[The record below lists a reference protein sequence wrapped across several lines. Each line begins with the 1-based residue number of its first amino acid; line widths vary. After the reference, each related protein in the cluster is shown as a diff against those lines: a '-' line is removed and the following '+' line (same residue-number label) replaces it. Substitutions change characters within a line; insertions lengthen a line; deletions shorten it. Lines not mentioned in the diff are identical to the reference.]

1 MFLPHQDK
9 RGYID
14 VVLSLLDVKDHL
26 LYELIPQMVEPHVSR
41 SLQEHF
47 GTVEN
52 YRTCVPFGDK
62 AVDLAWQAS
71 WPISHK
77 KLSSFIENIVYKNV
91 FEKELKQNCANKQSG
106 SELFT
111 QAAVQDEF
119 DALKNAIV
127 PKKEDNN
134 EPNTDSKSKADSPQ
148 DEDDVAYMPPD
159 AEETARATTIAKY
172 QGQAYVLV
180 DQSVQLV
187 LETKDAKAMADLLR
201 ESWAKFGIEPVGE
214 TPLYDIGVY
223 DIKMSGEVV
232 TSPHLRIMSFRD
244 EHWEKMATAFL
255 RSTLPVG
262 SDALTEVNWPASSP
276 IVLLDGGKGHRDCFF
291 HDPFKIEKKVMVKES
306 HLTIHIS
313 EASIELRRQRQQL
326 TTPLSMCSHETARVY
341 LADSLN
347 SQYVRRKHYEGSSAS
362 SGIGPVAYT
371 TDDAAWVKTFKDKKD
386 IYGKSNRIAPGG
398 RTPGVD
404 SDLAAKMKRKDED
417 REHVFFFTLPWEFY
431 EDLYRCLGART
442 ATGLTLGDAQMAIGA
457 MMAEV
462 PFVGVCLTEHHRN
475 GVRKH
480 LANTVFKG
488 FFTEGSSFYDAR
500 IAKDLQEAGLAK
512 AKEAANDDK
521 GAGEPPTKKPK
532 KNDNNPGTGG
542 GGGGGPPAAAAAGA
556 DPTPKA
562 GAKPPKAQGATA
574 VADKMKRALAALGG
588 SGASADDPGDGGEG
602 DGGA

>member
-9 RGYID
+9 RGYLD

-41 SLQEHF
+41 ALQEHF
-47 GTVEN
+47 GAVEN

-71 WPISHK
+71 WPITHK
-77 KLSSFIENIVYKNV
+77 KLSTFVENILYKNV
-91 FEKELKQNCANKQSG
+91 YEKEIKQNVANKQSG

-111 QAAVQDEF
+111 LLAVKDEF
-119 DALKNAIV
+119 DAIKQAIV
-127 PKKEDNN
+127 PKKEDSD
-134 EPNTDSKSKADSPQ
+134 EPKKGSESKADNPQ

-159 AEETARATTIAKY
+159 AEETAQAVIKKY
-172 QGQAYVLV
+172 QEQAYVLV

-187 LETKDAKAMADLLR
+187 VEAKDAKAMADLLR
-201 ESWAKFGIEPVGE
+201 ESWAKFGIDPVGE
-214 TPLYDIGVY
+214 NPLYDIGVY

-232 TSPHLRIMSFRD
+232 THPHLRIMSFRD
-244 EHWEKMATAFL
+244 EHWEKMAKAFL
-255 RSTLPVG
+255 RSMLPVG
-262 SDALTEVNWPASSP
+262 NDALAEVNWPASSP
-276 IVLLDGGKGHRDCFF
+276 IVLLDGGKGHKDCAF
-291 HDPFKIEKKVMVKES
+291 HDPFKIEKKVMVRES

-313 EASIELRRQRQQL
+313 EASIEVRRQRQKL
-326 TTPLSMCSHETARVY
+326 TAPLSMCSHETARVY
-341 LADSLN
+341 LLDNLN
-347 SQYVRRKHYEGSSAS
+347 SPYVRRRHYEGSSAS

-386 IYGKSNRIAPGG
+386 IYGKTNRIAPGG

-404 SDLAAKMKRKDED
+404 SELAAKMKRKDED
-417 REHVFFFTLPWEFY
+417 REHVFFFTLPWKFY

-462 PFVGVCLTEHHRN
+462 PFVGVCLTEQHRN

-512 AKEAANDDK
+512 AKEAATE
-521 GAGEPPTKKPK
+521 GAGEPPQKKLK
-532 KNDNNPGTGG
+532 KGEKNPGTGG
-542 GGGGGPPAAAAAGA
+542 GGGSPPAAAAAGA
-556 DPTPKA
+556 DP
-562 GAKPPKAQGATA
+562 KPPPQKKPKAQGATA
-574 VADKMKRALAALGG
+574 IADKMKLALAALGG
-588 SGASADDPGDGGEG
+588 SGADPDGGDDEGEDEGGDG
-602 DGGA
+602 A

>member
-9 RGYID
+9 RGYLD
-14 VVLSLLDVKDHL
+14 VVLSLLDVKDHV

-41 SLQEHF
+41 ALQEHF
-47 GTVEN
+47 GAVEN

-62 AVDLAWQAS
+62 PVDLAWQAS
-71 WPISHK
+71 WPITQK
-77 KLSSFIENIVYKNV
+77 KLSTFVENILYKNV
-91 FEKELKQNCANKQSG
+91 YEKEIKQNVANKQSG

-111 QAAVQDEF
+111 LLAVKEEF
-119 DALKNAIV
+119 DAIKQAIV
-127 PKKEDNN
+127 PKKEDSD
-134 EPNTDSKSKADSPQ
+134 EPKKGSESKADNPQ

-159 AEETARATTIAKY
+159 AEETAQAVIKKY
-172 QGQAYVLV
+172 QEQAYVLV

-187 LETKDAKAMADLLR
+187 VEAKDAKAMADLLR
-201 ESWAKFGIEPVGE
+201 ESWAKFGIDPVGE
-214 TPLYDIGVY
+214 NPLYDIGVY

-232 TSPHLRIMSFRD
+232 THPHLRIMSFRD
-244 EHWEKMATAFL
+244 EHWEKMAKAFL
-255 RSTLPVG
+255 RSMLPVG
-262 SDALTEVNWPASSP
+262 NDALAEVNWPASSP
-276 IVLLDGGKGHRDCFF
+276 IVLLDGGKGHKDCAF

-313 EASIELRRQRQQL
+313 EASIEVRRQRQKL
-326 TTPLSMCSHETARVY
+326 TAPLSMCSHETARVY
-341 LADSLN
+341 LVDNLN
-347 SQYVRRKHYEGSSAS
+347 SPYVRRRHYEGSSAS

-386 IYGKSNRIAPGG
+386 IYGKTNRIAPGG

-404 SDLAAKMKRKDED
+404 SELAAKMKRKDED
-417 REHVFFFTLPWEFY
+417 REHVFFFTLPWKFY

-462 PFVGVCLTEHHRN
+462 PFVGVCLTEQHRN

-512 AKEAANDDK
+512 AKEAATE
-521 GAGEPPTKKPK
+521 GAGEPPQKKLK
-532 KNDNNPGTGG
+532 KGEKNPGTGG
-542 GGGGGPPAAAAAGA
+542 GGGSPPAAAAAGA
-556 DPTPKA
+556 DP
-562 GAKPPKAQGATA
+562 KPPPQKKPKAQGATA
-574 VADKMKRALAALGG
+574 IADKMKLALAALGG
-588 SGASADDPGDGGEG
+588 SGADPDGGDDEGEDEGGDG
-602 DGGA
+602 A

>member
-9 RGYID
+9 RGYLD

-41 SLQEHF
+41 ALQEHF
-47 GTVEN
+47 GAVEN

-62 AVDLAWQAS
+62 AVALAWMAS
-71 WPISHK
+71 WPITHK
-77 KLSSFIENIVYKNV
+77 KLSTFVENILYKNV
-91 FEKELKQNCANKQSG
+91 YEKELKQNVANKQSG

-111 QAAVQDEF
+111 LLALKDEF
-119 DALKNAIV
+119 DAIKQAIV
-127 PKKEDNN
+127 PKKEDSD
-134 EPNTDSKSKADSPQ
+134 EPKKGSESKADNPQ

-159 AEETARATTIAKY
+159 AEETAQAVIKKY
-172 QGQAYVLV
+172 QEQAYVLV

-187 LETKDAKAMADLLR
+187 VEAKDAKAMADLLR
-201 ESWAKFGIEPVGE
+201 ESWAKFGIDPVGE
-214 TPLYDIGVY
+214 NPLYDIGVY

-232 TSPHLRIMSFRD
+232 THPHLRIMSFRD
-244 EHWEKMATAFL
+244 EHWEKMAKAFL
-255 RSTLPVG
+255 RSMLPVG
-262 SDALTEVNWPASSP
+262 NDALAEVNWPASSP
-276 IVLLDGGKGHRDCFF
+276 IVLLDGGKGHKDCAF
-291 HDPFKIEKKVMVKES
+291 HDPFKIEKKVMVRES

-313 EASIELRRQRQQL
+313 EASIEVRRQRQKL
-326 TTPLSMCSHETARVY
+326 TAPLSMCSHETARVY
-341 LADSLN
+341 LLDNLN
-347 SQYVRRKHYEGSSAS
+347 SPYVRRRHYEGSSAS

-386 IYGKSNRIAPGG
+386 IYGKTNRIAPGG

-404 SDLAAKMKRKDED
+404 SELAAKMKRKDED
-417 REHVFFFTLPWEFY
+417 REHVFFFTLPWKFY

-462 PFVGVCLTEHHRN
+462 PFVGVCLTEQHRN

-512 AKEAANDDK
+512 AKEAATE
-521 GAGEPPTKKPK
+521 GAGEPPQKKLK
-532 KNDNNPGTGG
+532 KGEKNPGTGG
-542 GGGGGPPAAAAAGA
+542 GGGSPPAAAAAGA
-556 DPTPKA
+556 DP
-562 GAKPPKAQGATA
+562 KPPPQKKPKAQGATA
-574 VADKMKRALAALGG
+574 IADKMKLALAALGG
-588 SGASADDPGDGGEG
+588 SGADPDGGDDEGEDEGGDG
-602 DGGA
+602 A

>member
-9 RGYID
+9 RGYLD

-41 SLQEHF
+41 ALQEHF
-47 GTVEN
+47 GAVEN

-71 WPISHK
+71 WPITHK
-77 KLSSFIENIVYKNV
+77 KLSTFVENILYKNV
-91 FEKELKQNCANKQSG
+91 YEKELKQNVANKQSG

-111 QAAVQDEF
+111 LLAVKEEF
-119 DALKNAIV
+119 DAIKQAIV
-127 PKKEDNN
+127 PKKEDSD
-134 EPNTDSKSKADSPQ
+134 EPKKGSESKADNPQ

-159 AEETARATTIAKY
+159 AEETAQAVIKKY
-172 QGQAYVLV
+172 QEQAYVLV

-187 LETKDAKAMADLLR
+187 VEAKDAKAMADLLR
-201 ESWAKFGIEPVGE
+201 ESWAKFGIDPVGE
-214 TPLYDIGVY
+214 NPLYDIGVY

-232 TSPHLRIMSFRD
+232 THPHLRIMSFRD
-244 EHWEKMATAFL
+244 EHWEKMAKAFL
-255 RSTLPVG
+255 RSMLPVG
-262 SDALTEVNWPASSP
+262 NDALAEVNWPASSP
-276 IVLLDGGKGHRDCFF
+276 IVLLDGGKGHKDCAF

-313 EASIELRRQRQQL
+313 EASIELRRQRQKL
-326 TTPLSMCSHETARVY
+326 TAPLSMCSHETARVY
-341 LADSLN
+341 LLDNLN
-347 SQYVRRKHYEGSSAS
+347 SPYVRRRHYEGSSAS

-386 IYGKSNRIAPGG
+386 IYGKTNRIAPGG

-404 SDLAAKMKRKDED
+404 SELAAKMKRKDED
-417 REHVFFFTLPWEFY
+417 REHVFFFTLPWKFY

-462 PFVGVCLTEHHRN
+462 PFVGVCLTEQHRN

-512 AKEAANDDK
+512 AKEAATE
-521 GAGEPPTKKPK
+521 GAGEPPQKKLK
-532 KNDNNPGTGG
+532 KGEKNPGTGG
-542 GGGGGPPAAAAAGA
+542 GGGSPPAAAAAGA
-556 DPTPKA
+556 PKPPPQ
-562 GAKPPKAQGATA
+562 KKPKAQGATA
-574 VADKMKRALAALGG
+574 IADKMKLALAALGG
-588 SGASADDPGDGGEG
+588 SGADPDGGDDEGEDEGGDG
-602 DGGA
+602 A

>member
-9 RGYID
+9 RGYLD

-41 SLQEHF
+41 ALQEHF
-47 GTVEN
+47 GAVEN

-62 AVDLAWQAS
+62 AVALAWQAS
-71 WPISHK
+71 WPITHK
-77 KLSSFIENIVYKNV
+77 KLSTFVENILYKNV
-91 FEKELKQNCANKQSG
+91 YEKELKQNVANKQSG
-106 SELFT
+106 SELFN
-111 QAAVQDEF
+111 QVAVKEEF
-119 DALKNAIV
+119 DAIKKAIV
-127 PKKEDNN
+127 PKQKDSD
-134 EPNTDSKSKADSPQ
+134 EPKKGSESKADNPQ

-159 AEETARATTIAKY
+159 AEETAQAVIKKY
-172 QGQAYVLV
+172 QEQAYVLV

-187 LETKDAKAMADLLR
+187 VEAKDAKAMADLLR
-201 ESWAKFGIEPVGE
+201 ESWAKFGIDPVGE
-214 TPLYDIGVY
+214 NPLYDIGVY

-232 TSPHLRIMSFRD
+232 THPHLRIMSFRD
-244 EHWEKMATAFL
+244 EHWEKMAKAFL
-255 RSTLPVG
+255 RSMLPVG
-262 SDALTEVNWPASSP
+262 NDALAEVNRPASSP
-276 IVLLDGGKGHRDCFF
+276 IVLLDGGKGHKDCAF

-313 EASIELRRQRQQL
+313 EASIEVRRQRQKL
-326 TTPLSMCSHETARVY
+326 TAPLSMCSHETARVY
-341 LADSLN
+341 LLDNLN
-347 SQYVRRKHYEGSSAS
+347 SPYVRRRHYEGSSAS

-371 TDDAAWVKTFKDKKD
+371 TDDDAWVKTFKDKKD
-386 IYGKSNRIAPGG
+386 IYGKTNRIAPGG

-404 SDLAAKMKRKDED
+404 SELAAKMKRKDED
-417 REHVFFFTLPWEFY
+417 REHVFFFTLPWKFY

-462 PFVGVCLTEHHRN
+462 PFVGVCLTEQHRN

-512 AKEAANDDK
+512 AKEAATE
-521 GAGEPPTKKPK
+521 GAGEPPQKKLK
-532 KNDNNPGTGG
+532 KGEKNPGTGG
-542 GGGGGPPAAAAAGA
+542 GGGSPPAAAAAGA
-556 DPTPKA
+556 DP
-562 GAKPPKAQGATA
+562 KPPPQKKPKAQGATA
-574 VADKMKRALAALGG
+574 IADKMKLALAALGG
-588 SGASADDPGDGGEG
+588 SGADPDGGDDEGEDEGGDG
-602 DGGA
+602 A

>member
-9 RGYID
+9 RGYLD

-41 SLQEHF
+41 ALQEHF
-47 GTVEN
+47 GAVEN

-62 AVDLAWQAS
+62 VVDLAWQAS
-71 WPISHK
+71 WPITQK
-77 KLSSFIENIVYKNV
+77 KLSTFVENILYKNV
-91 FEKELKQNCANKQSG
+91 YEKEIKQNVANKQSG

-111 QAAVQDEF
+111 LLAVKDEF
-119 DALKNAIV
+119 DAIKQAIV
-127 PKKEDNN
+127 PKKEDSD
-134 EPNTDSKSKADSPQ
+134 EPKKGSESKADNPQ

-159 AEETARATTIAKY
+159 AEETAQAVIKKY
-172 QGQAYVLV
+172 QEQAYVLV

-187 LETKDAKAMADLLR
+187 VEAKDAKAMADLLR
-201 ESWAKFGIEPVGE
+201 ESWAKFGIDPVGE
-214 TPLYDIGVY
+214 NPLYDIGVY

-232 TSPHLRIMSFRD
+232 THPHLRIMSFRD
-244 EHWEKMATAFL
+244 EHWEKMAKAFL
-255 RSTLPVG
+255 RSMLPVG
-262 SDALTEVNWPASSP
+262 NDALAEVNWPASSP
-276 IVLLDGGKGHRDCFF
+276 IVLLDGGKGHKDCAF

-313 EASIELRRQRQQL
+313 EASIELRRQRQKL
-326 TTPLSMCSHETARVY
+326 TAPLSMCSHETARVY
-341 LADSLN
+341 LLDNLN
-347 SQYVRRKHYEGSSAS
+347 SPYVRRRHYEGSSAS

-371 TDDAAWVKTFKDKKD
+371 TDDDAWVKTFKDKKD
-386 IYGKSNRIAPGG
+386 IYGKTNRIAPGG

-404 SDLAAKMKRKDED
+404 SELAAKMKRKDED
-417 REHVFFFTLPWEFY
+417 REHVFFFTLPWKFY

-462 PFVGVCLTEHHRN
+462 PFVGVCLTEQHRN

-512 AKEAANDDK
+512 AKEAATE
-521 GAGEPPTKKPK
+521 GAGEPPQKKLK
-532 KNDNNPGTGG
+532 KGEKNPGTG

-556 DPTPKA
+556 DP
-562 GAKPPKAQGATA
+562 KPPPQKKPKAQGATA
-574 VADKMKRALAALGG
+574 IADKMKLALAALGG
-588 SGASADDPGDGGEG
+588 SGADPDGGDDEGEDEGGDG
-602 DGGA
+602 A